1 MNVTPADLASGS
13 NPAEDPLA
21 RLDDLEQIAPADQVA
36 VFEAIHTHL
45 SARLSSAES

>member
-1 MNVTPADLASGS
+1 MSVTPADLASRP

-21 RLDDLEQIAPADQVA
+21 RLGDLEQISLPDQVA
-36 VFEAIHTHL
+36 LFETIHSHL